1 MAQGLFNNAVMS
13 DTALADTFSAISA
26 GLYAFDGQH
35 ASRQAIEAMLTGWNI
50 DISGHRA
57 RNIRPAD
64 IQVSWLVL
72 AMTAAHKYALI
83 EQYPSHAGKIFTLKE
98 YISDFVAKG
107 VSGRD
112 ISDPFGQSL
121 EVYRNCAAEIKAAI
135 DVLVQKLKTKV
146 I

>member
-1 MAQGLFNNAVMS
+1 MAQGFFNNAVMS
-13 DTALADTFSAISA
+13 DIALTDAFSAISA
-26 GLYAFDGQH
+26 GLYAFDGQP
-35 ASRQAIEAMLTGWNI
+35 ASRQSIEAMHTGWNI

-57 RNIRPAD
+57 RNIGLAD
-64 IQVSWLVL
+64 MQDSCILL

-83 EQYPSHAGKIFTLKE
+83 EHYPNHAGKIFTLKE
-98 YISDFVAKG
+98 YISDMNAKG

-121 EVYRNCAAEIKAAI
+121 EVYRICAAEIKTAI
-135 DVLVQKLKTKV
+135 DILVQKLKTKV